1 MSELDKLEEYL
12 KANGYEY
19 KRSDKDGVMDD
30 NWYVLILNLILDRH
44 QIVVYHDN
52 GDRAWDAICQEGSY
66 GYEEG
71 LLEIYGDIVW
81 DDIDGDSVRGWL
93 TAQDVINRIERGRD
107 GARMD
112 GEQDG
117 R

>member
-12 KANGYEY
+12 KAHGCEY
-19 KRSDKDGVMDD
+19 DRYDSDTIWDD
-30 NWYVLILNLILDRH
+30 AGHVISLNRH
-44 QIVVYHDN
+44 QIVVYHD
-52 GDRAWDAICQEGSY
+52 GDRSWDAICQEGSF
-66 GYEEG
+66 GCEEG

-93 TAQDVINRIERGRD
+93 TAQDVINRIECGRD

-112 GEQDG
+112 GEQDE
-117 R
+117 

>member
-12 KANGYEY
+12 IKKGY
-19 KRSDKDGVMDD
+19 K
-30 NWYVLILNLILDRH
+30 YVRTDYNPFYCPWSRLDHH
-44 QIVVYHDN
+44 QIIVFDDA
-52 GDRAWDAICQEGSY
+52 GERRWDAVCHTGSY
-66 GYEEG
+66 GYEDG

-81 DDIDGDSVRGWL
+81 ADIDGDSVAGWL
-93 TAQDVINRIERGRD
+93 TAQDVINRIEHGSE

-117 R
+117 